1 MPLFIQIKI
10 HRLMKTEKMSVLER
24 ASAPTPKFFK
34 TIRNWGLVLGAL
46 GGTLVAAPVALP
58 AWLLAAA
65 KVLIVAGSVAA
76 GVSQTAVKGGDE

>member
-1 MPLFIQIKI
+1 MPFFIQIKI
-10 HRLMKTEKMSVLER
+10 YQLMKTEKKSVLER
-24 ASAPTPKFFK
+24 VAAPTPKFFK

-65 KVLIVAGSVAA
+65 KALIVAGSVAA